1 MSLEGYVHDLEK
13 ACRELAALP
22 RRCAWRGYSGL
33 EESCGADAIRFGYG
47 YANDAFP
54 ESGGS
59 YVYLCRKHATL
70 EQATM
75 EAAEAASNPCDDLHW
90 EYLLDRAREAEGAED
105 VVALIEREVHVAELL
120 SKARAAYI
128 GRLEALSAP
137 ATVEELDLAYMETIE
152 KAREEIPPSL

>member
-1 MSLEGYVHDLEK
+1 MWLEGYVHELEK
-13 ACRELAALP
+13 ARRELAALP
-22 RRCAWRGYSGL
+22 PQCAWRGYSES
-33 EESCGADAIRFGYG
+33 EEPCGADAIQFGYEH
-47 YANDAFP
+47 DALP
-54 ESGGS
+54 GTEGS

-70 EQATM
+70 EGAVT
-75 EAAEAASNPCDDLHW
+75 EAGEAASNPCDDLHW
-90 EYLLDRAREAEGAED
+90 EHLLDRAREAESTED

-137 ATVEELDLAYMETIE
+137 ATVEELDLAYEETIE